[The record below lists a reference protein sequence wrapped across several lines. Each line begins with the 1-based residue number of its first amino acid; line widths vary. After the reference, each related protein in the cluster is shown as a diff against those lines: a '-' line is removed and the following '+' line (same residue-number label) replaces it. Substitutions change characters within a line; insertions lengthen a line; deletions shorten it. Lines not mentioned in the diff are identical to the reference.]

1 MRRIIGSCCALVL
14 LVLFQPTVALADEVP
29 VTVAIDSV
37 TNLTAGDVFGGLPDF
52 YTRVNIGNGGW
63 FESNRIDNTAAI
75 TPGWTFTRDV
85 PRSAAAPSTPIRIE
99 IWDYNGSVIV
109 HDLIDVDPAPFAAV
123 CPGADPLFG
132 CAILTI
138 GRPPIDNRGIDISL
152 NLFTAAVT
160 PVTAGGDASST
171 TACPLLGSEG
181 EAASLCFTITIG
193 SPKLR
198 VTKTADTNDGD
209 CSLLDCSLREA
220 VRAAEDGATIIV
232 PAGTYDLTLGP
243 NDLGNFAPGVP
254 DPGHL
259 SITKANLKI
268 EGPTSGGTAIVKQ
281 TRANTRVFDVFG
293 GASVEMSNLTIM
305 GGQAAN
311 NSTALPGHV
320 HGGGIHNH
328 GSVTLRNVTLTGNTA
343 PSTVDRPSGGG
354 GGAIYDAG
362 GATSHLFN
370 VTIAGNEAV
379 VRSGGIAGP
388 GTFTVQNTVVAN
400 NPGPDGNCDAPP
412 VDANGNLQYP
422 SATCGATIATATSS
436 PIGALPLLGVFEL
449 PPGSEAIDNGIGA
462 SLPECH
468 ETDQLGGPR
477 PLDGDGDG
485 VVRCDS
491 GAMEFDPEGV
501 GVIHQPL
508 DSSTGR
514 RGPVTLIFDNIT
526 AAGTTSLATSVGGPA
541 PPAGYRQGSP
551 VAYYDLHTAANF
563 TGSVNV
569 CVNYAGRTFADE
581 TSLRLFHHVAGAWLD
596 ETLSLDTTTDVVCG
610 RTSSLS
616 VFAIFAPNRPPTAWI
631 TEPVGGYIVE
641 EGGGI
646 FLQGHGSDPD
656 GDPLT
661 YRWSPATGLD
671 DANAATPFLSTR
683 DEGNRTYTLV
693 VSDPESSSAPAT
705 VSVHVINAAPV
716 VSITA
721 PANGVLFR
729 VGGSVTLT
737 AAFADAGVDDVH
749 TCTVDWDDGTG
760 QQPGVVS
767 ESGGAGT
774 CTLSHSFA
782 QAGVYTA
789 AAAIS
794 DGDGGAGRAAIL
806 VVVYDPTAGFVTG
819 GGWFDSPPGAYT
831 TGPAL
836 AGRVV
841 VGFHSKYPG
850 DAVAPTG
857 TTELHLDLPALDFHS
872 TSYEWL
878 VVSGAKAQFKGVGR
892 IGSREYGFL
901 LTAYDGQV
909 PGARSVDRVRI
920 KIWDPTNVARILY
933 DNVLD
938 PGATDDIDTA
948 KPQALGG
955 GSIVIHDLK

>member
-311 NSTALPGHV
+311 NSTALPRPRARGRDPQSRVGH
-320 HGGGIHNH
+320 
-328 GSVTLRNVTLTGNTA
+328 A
-343 PSTVDRPSGGG
+343 PQRHPYRQYGAQYGRSTVGWRRGRDLRRRRGDFAPLQR
-354 GGAIYDAG
+354 
-362 GATSHLFN
+362 H
-370 VTIAGNEAV
+370 
-379 VRSGGIAGP
+379 
-388 GTFTVQNTVVAN
+388 
-400 NPGPDGNCDAPP
+400 NCRER
-412 VDANGNLQYP
+412 G
-422 SATCGATIATATSS
+422 CGALGRDRRPRHLHRAEHRRREQPRPGWQLRCTAGRRQRES
-436 PIGALPLLGVFEL
+436 PVSERDLWSDDRHSDQLPDRGVAAPRRL
-449 PPGSEAIDNGIGA
+449 RAAPGSEAIDNGIGA